1 MPIFEYKALDA
12 AGKIIKGSI
21 DAETAKAAKQKLKK
35 NELFPTEIREK
46 SAAKSKSTGRPSG
59 GALFSRLKIQDIA
72 LATRQLASLVRAN
85 IPLVDAL
92 KALIEQT
99 EHEKLQVIFEEVRKD
114 VNEGSSLAK
123 ALAKH
128 PRAFNNVFINM
139 VEAGETS
146 GTLPLVLMK
155 LADFQESQ
163 VRLKNKV
170 TSALM
175 YPVLMMIVA
184 MLLLIGIFTFVIP
197 KIVKVFESM
206 NKPMPLQT
214 RILIAI
220 SDFLTSYWYFLMA
233 ATVIGVVM
241 FLRYINTSVGRR
253 QWDGFLL
260 RMPVMGPMFRMIAV
274 ARFSN
279 SMSTLL
285 TGGVPIVTAMN
296 IVKNIVS
303 NTLISEA
310 ITQARENVTEGQS
323 IAEPLRR
330 SKQFPPL
337 VIHMIAIGEKTGE
350 LPQMLSNVSQTY
362 EEQVSVKIEGLT
374 SLLEPAMIIFMGLVV
389 GGIVAAIFVPLL
401 ELNNIS

>member
-146 GTLPLVLMK
+146 GT
-155 LADFQESQ
+155 
-163 VRLKNKV
+163 
-170 TSALM
+170 
-175 YPVLMMIVA
+175 
-184 MLLLIGIFTFVIP
+184 
-197 KIVKVFESM
+197 
-206 NKPMPLQT
+206 
-214 RILIAI
+214 
-220 SDFLTSYWYFLMA
+220 
-233 ATVIGVVM
+233 
-241 FLRYINTSVGRR
+241 
-253 QWDGFLL
+253 
-260 RMPVMGPMFRMIAV
+260 
-274 ARFSN
+274 
-279 SMSTLL
+279 
-285 TGGVPIVTAMN
+285 
-296 IVKNIVS
+296 
-303 NTLISEA
+303 
-310 ITQARENVTEGQS
+310 
-323 IAEPLRR
+323 
-330 SKQFPPL
+330 
-337 VIHMIAIGEKTGE
+337 
-350 LPQMLSNVSQTY
+350 
-362 EEQVSVKIEGLT
+362 
-374 SLLEPAMIIFMGLVV
+374 
-389 GGIVAAIFVPLL
+389 
-401 ELNNIS
+401 